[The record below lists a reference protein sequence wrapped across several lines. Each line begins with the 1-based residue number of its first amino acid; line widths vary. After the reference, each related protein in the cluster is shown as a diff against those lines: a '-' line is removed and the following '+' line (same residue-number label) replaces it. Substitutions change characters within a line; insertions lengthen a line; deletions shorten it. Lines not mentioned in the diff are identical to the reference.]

1 MNAKEYLEAEVKRL
15 VGEARDLTR
24 SAEAENRGLSG
35 EERMKVE
42 GLIGETTDLKSKI
55 AEMDQNDALL
65 KAIQDADSVASA
77 EPTVADESAR
87 SVGDAFVKSEGYARL
102 KARGLSGNWT
112 SGPVE
117 FTGGFGRK
125 LTDAGLNVESITAA
139 SSALPLQ
146 PQVAPLLP
154 PVEEPLEVA
163 ALFGQ
168 GTATQ
173 NSIVYLEET
182 TTQTL
187 LGNQPYSGQ
196 SSAATTTVEGGN
208 KVPVFIDFTKRTT
221 AIEKIAA
228 FLPISD
234 EMLEDEPQI
243 SSYINSRLSVFVR
256 QAEEAYLVNK
266 LLGSGISVS
275 VGTTLQGSPNAFDK
289 IAAGIYTVQTQ
300 AGLEPD
306 AIVIHPLDFWT
317 MATSKDATNG
327 QYFSG
332 GPYAGPARNPWG
344 IRVVITREA
353 IMGAPLVGA
362 FRDAA
367 TLWRKGG
374 LSVEASNSH
383 SDYFRK
389 NLTALRAEERLGLT
403 VLRPKAFCK
412 CT

>member
-125 LTDAGLNVESITAA
+125 LTDAGLSVESITAA

-163 ALFGQ
+163 ALFG
-168 GTATQ
+168 
-173 NSIVYLEET
+173 
-182 TTQTL
+182 
-187 LGNQPYSGQ
+187 
-196 SSAATTTVEGGN
+196 
-208 KVPVFIDFTKRTT
+208 
-221 AIEKIAA
+221 
-228 FLPISD
+228 
-234 EMLEDEPQI
+234 
-243 SSYINSRLSVFVR
+243 
-256 QAEEAYLVNK
+256 
-266 LLGSGISVS
+266 
-275 VGTTLQGSPNAFDK
+275 
-289 IAAGIYTVQTQ
+289 
-300 AGLEPD
+300 
-306 AIVIHPLDFWT
+306 
-317 MATSKDATNG
+317 
-327 QYFSG
+327 
-332 GPYAGPARNPWG
+332 
-344 IRVVITREA
+344 
-353 IMGAPLVGA
+353 
-362 FRDAA
+362 
-367 TLWRKGG
+367 
-374 LSVEASNSH
+374 
-383 SDYFRK
+383 
-389 NLTALRAEERLGLT
+389 
-403 VLRPKAFCK
+403 
-412 CT
+412 